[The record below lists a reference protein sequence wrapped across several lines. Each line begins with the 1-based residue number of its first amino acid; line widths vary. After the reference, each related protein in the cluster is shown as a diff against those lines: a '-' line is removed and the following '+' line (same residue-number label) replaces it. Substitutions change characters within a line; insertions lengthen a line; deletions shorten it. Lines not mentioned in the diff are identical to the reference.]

1 VNERS
6 RTPLL
11 TAEDRQALIHLAR
24 TTLEAAVAHEAA
36 PPPGPRPE
44 PPILGTPGAAFVTL
58 EEGGELRGCM
68 GILEH
73 DRPLRETVAE
83 AAKSAALRDPRF
95 WPVEPDEVGRIVLEV
110 TVLGPMVPLDD
121 PLDFDAPTEGVVVE
135 RGMRR
140 ALLLPQVARERGWD
154 AKTTLEAVC
163 HKAGLPGDAWRL
175 PGTRVFAFGAAE
187 AAERPGAEG
196 PGAEAGHPGAAG
208 TRGDA
213 DTRGEVRSGE
223 AGPGG

>member
-6 RTPLL
+6 RTPAL
-11 TAEDRQALIHLAR
+11 TADDRQALLRLAR
-24 TTLEAAVAHEAA
+24 TTLEAVVASRTPSPTA
-36 PPPGPRPE
+36 GPDA
-44 PPILGTPGAAFVTL
+44 PILGLPAAAFVTL
-58 EEGGELRGCM
+58 EEAGELRGCM
-68 GILEH
+68 GILEP
-73 DRPLRETVAE
+73 DRPLRETVVE
-83 AAKSAALRDPRF
+83 AARSAALRDPRF
-95 WPVEPDEVGRIVLEV
+95 WPVEPDELDRIVLEV

-154 AKTTLEAVC
+154 ARTTLEAVC

-187 AAERPGAEG
+187 AAE
-196 PGAEAGHPGAAG
+196 AA
-208 TRGDA
+208 DVA
-213 DTRGEVRSGE
+213 SGE
-223 AGPGG
+223 SSEDR